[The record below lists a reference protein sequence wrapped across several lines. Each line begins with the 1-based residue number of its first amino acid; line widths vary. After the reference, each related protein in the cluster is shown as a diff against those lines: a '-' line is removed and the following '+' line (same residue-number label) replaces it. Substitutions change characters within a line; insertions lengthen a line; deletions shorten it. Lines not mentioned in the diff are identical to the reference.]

1 MPAIQ
6 NDATINGNRTIKE
19 LKNQEDLSL
28 KKSLKNVYD
37 HIEASKNII
46 VESNKIN
53 YETTNIFEKTKSLKK
68 SHQVIDE
75 LKNTNKQLQSDVRTL
90 SHLTLTQ
97 KKEIDSYRQMP
108 LAKQLKK
115 KSSNQ

>member
-1 MPAIQ
+1 MKCKDILTKKELKRFHPDLGAYLENRLGYMPAIQ

-53 YETTNIFEKTKSLKK
+53 YETTNIF
-68 SHQVIDE
+68 
-75 LKNTNKQLQSDVRTL
+75 
-90 SHLTLTQ
+90 
-97 KKEIDSYRQMP
+97 
-108 LAKQLKK
+108 
-115 KSSNQ
+115 